1 MSVDPILETEQARQA
16 PGEAAREREK
26 ERAQEKNEKQVKRT
40 PGRQFQKKPGKKIDN
55 SLRQQFPSNTVSHKT
70 KVKIYYSFV

>member
-16 PGEAAREREK
+16 PEEAAREREE

-40 PGRQFQKKPGKKIDN
+40 PGRQFKKKLGRPSDN
-55 SLRQQFPSNTVSHKT
+55 SLRQQFPSNTVSLKT
-70 KVKIYYSFV
+70 KVKIYDSFV